1 MFRQVLVA
9 LTLIAGVTIATP
21 AIAASSHGSALSL
34 LTDMRAQAMAD
45 ARYVATVCAPQ
56 PQCRATQKFYS
67 MMHNRAVT
75 AFDAMIQGMIQQFKR
90 GGDYRKS
97 LFFHYSLDDAAVRH
111 AMLNAS
117 LVKLKSKIEVQ
128 RTAAGGTSLS
138 NAIDQAKDGLQQ
150 AVARLAY
157 AYRSGNAQ
165 QRRAIVAALQTAQW
179 DRFDT
184 VRPIATAAN

>member
-1 MFRQVLVA
+1 
-9 LTLIAGVTIATP
+9 
-21 AIAASSHGSALSL
+21 
-34 LTDMRAQAMAD
+34 
-45 ARYVATVCAPQ
+45 
-56 PQCRATQKFYS
+56 
-67 MMHNRAVT
+67 
-75 AFDAMIQGMIQQFKR
+75 
-90 GGDYRKS
+90 
-97 LFFHYSLDDAAVRH
+97 
-111 AMLNAS
+111 MLNAS

-150 AVARLAY
+150 TVARLAY